1 MSSRSRI
8 LIAGLDNNRGGTENV
23 INNYVGAL
31 SDDLAFDF
39 LVYEEPWYESSR
51 LGDNRFFVIPRKQK
65 DLWGFKRGLGR
76 FFEDHADEYHTL
88 WMNFNNLS
96 NIDALVAAA
105 RRGVPRRIAH
115 VHSAS
120 YAGGFPQQVLST
132 LHRRKYGRYVTDRW
146 ACSKKAGAFFFGQNS
161 FEVVPNAIDYG
172 KFIFSP
178 SARDAIRFSLG
189 VGDGLLLGTVGR
201 LDKTKNQSYLISLTA
216 HMRTTRPDVQL
227 LIVGEGPCESEL
239 RREAGDLGIEDAVYF
254 VGAQSDIGAYLSAL
268 DVFLFPS
275 FFEGLGLS
283 LIEAQVNGLP
293 CIVSE
298 GISPEATIS
307 SAVEMVPL
315 EDAEQ
320 WCLSALRAA
329 RPAENSL
336 SHRYDLGFQKQ
347 ELLRRLAPSL
357 S

>member
-1 MSSRSRI
+1 
-8 LIAGLDNNRGGTENV
+8 
-23 INNYVGAL
+23 
-31 SDDLAFDF
+31 
-39 LVYEEPWYESSR
+39 
-51 LGDNRFFVIPRKQK
+51 
-65 DLWGFKRGLGR
+65 
-76 FFEDHADEYHTL
+76 
-88 WMNFNNLS
+88 MNFNNLS
-96 NIDALVAAA
+96 NIDALAAAA
-105 RRGVPRRIAH
+105 RKGIPRRIAH

-120 YAGGFPQQVLST
+120 YSGGIPQQMLST
-132 LHRRKYGRYVTDRW
+132 LHKRQYGRYVTDRW
-146 ACSKKAGAFFFGQNS
+146 ACSKMAGEFFFGLDS

-172 KFIFSP
+172 KFVFSP
-178 SARDAIRFSLG
+178 SARDVVRASLG

-201 LDKTKNQSYLISLTA
+201 LDKAKNQAHLISLTA
-216 HMRTTRPDVQL
+216 RIRAKRPNVQL
-227 LIVGEGPCESEL
+227 LIVGEGPCENEL
-239 RREAGDLGIEDAVYF
+239 RREARDLGIEDAVYV
-254 VGAQSDIGAYLSAL
+254 VGAQSDVGAYLSAL

-315 EDAEQ
+315 GDAEQ

-347 ELLRRLAPSL
+347 ELLGRLAPSP